1 MDSKYYKIENKEHLL
16 RDRSSNAILN
26 TDIRAADEYRLK
38 VQMLK
43 NVQQHKDEINTI
55 KEKLSELDTVK
66 SDMAEI
72 KNLLKGLLKQ
82 NGTG

>member
-1 MDSKYYKIENKEHLL
+1 MDDRYYKIENNSHLL

-26 TDIRAADEYRLK
+26 TDIKSADEYRLK

-43 NVQQHKDEINTI
+43 NVQQNKEEINTI
-55 KEKLSELDTVK
+55 KEKLSEMDTIK

-72 KNLLKGLLKQ
+72 KSLLKGLLKQ
-82 NGTG
+82 NVSS